1 MKKIWRVLRLSL
13 LVFLILVLVVNLY
26 TIVSLIF
33 FKKELPKVAG
43 FAQIVVISGSMEPHI
58 KAGDLLIIRQQKNY
72 EKQDVV
78 TYRSNGALITHRIID
93 IDQEQAILQ
102 GDANN
107 VADPPVALDKIEGK
121 IVLRIPGAGNF
132 ILFLRTPLGILLMAV
147 SIILIYFLFELGSKI
162 QKKK

>member
-1 MKKIWRVLRLSL
+1 MKKIWRGLRLSL

-26 TIVSLIF
+26 TIISLIF
-33 FKKELPKVAG
+33 LKKELPKVAG

-58 KAGDLLIIRQQKNY
+58 KAGDLLIIRQQQNY

-78 TYRSNGALITHRIID
+78 TYRNNGALITHRIID

-121 IVLRIPGAGNF
+121 TVLRIPGAGKF
-132 ILFLRTPLGILLMAV
+132 ILF
-147 SIILIYFLFELGSKI
+147 
-162 QKKK
+162 